1 MGQAGCLPQL
11 TLIFTG
17 GLWTKV
23 LQFRP
28 DSGNTPLRSDL
39 VALECVIFG
48 YGLYMFNLD
57 SC

>member
-17 GLWTKV
+17 DLWTKV